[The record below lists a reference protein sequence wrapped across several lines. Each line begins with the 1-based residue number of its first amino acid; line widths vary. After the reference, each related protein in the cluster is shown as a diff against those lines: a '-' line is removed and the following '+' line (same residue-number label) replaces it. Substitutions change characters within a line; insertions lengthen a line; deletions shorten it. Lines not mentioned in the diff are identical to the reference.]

1 MWYFYSPNIIYGEDA
16 IDFLENIKGT
26 KCFIITDKIIES
38 LGYTTIL
45 TEKLEQFGKKYKIFN
60 GVQPDPKEEIVLNAK
75 EQCLA
80 YNPDLIIALGGGSVI
95 DTSKGVW
102 VMYEYPEYGIDDI
115 HIFNNDLYELGKKAK
130 LIAIPT
136 TSGTGADA
144 TYAAVISRENNGVWQ
159 KLIQAHKGLVPNFSI
174 LDPVFPKGMPSNL
187 TVDTGMDVLAHS
199 MEALVANGRNE
210 FSNALATKAIDLV
223 FRYLPI
229 VYKEGSN
236 VEARDNLHQAATMA
250 GLAFSNGNVHL
261 GHTMGHCLGAVF
273 QTPHGKCVGLMLR
286 YVTEYCLNNPDN
298 DDPSTIIYST
308 LAKQLGWAKWE
319 DNDVKAAE
327 KVLDKLKELYKKV
340 GFPEKI
346 EDIDISKDDLER
358 NLDTLVNLCF
368 QDASGSMAPRLPS
381 KADFENLYRYA
392 YEGKKIDF

>member
-1 MWYFYSPNIIYGEDA
+1 MWYFYSPNIVYGEDA
-16 IDFLENIKGT
+16 IDFLETIQGT
-26 KCFIITDKIIES
+26 KCFIITDKIIERH
-38 LGYTTIL
+38 GYLKIL
-45 TEKLEQFGKKYKIFN
+45 TDKLDKFGKTYEVFT
-60 GVQPDPKEEIVLNAK
+60 GVEPDPKEEIVLNAK
-75 EQCLA
+75 NLCLE
-80 YNPDLIIALGGGSVI
+80 NKPDLIIALGGGSVI
-95 DTSKGVW
+95 DASKGVW
-102 VMYEYPEYGIDDI
+102 VMYEYPDYGIDDI

-159 KLIQAHKGLVPNFSI
+159 KLIQAHKGLVPTYSI

-210 FSNALATKAIDLV
+210 FSNALATKAIELV

-229 VYKEGSN
+229 AFKEGSN
-236 VEARDNLHQAATMA
+236 IEARDFLHQAATMA

-286 YVTEYCLNNPDN
+286 YVTEYCLNNPDK
-298 DDPSTIIYST
+298 DDPSTKIYST
-308 LAKQLGWAKWE
+308 LAKQLGWANWE
-319 DNDVKAAE
+319 DKDEEAVE
-327 KVLDKLKELYKKV
+327 KVLDKLSELYRKV

-346 EDIDISKDDLER
+346 QDIDISKDDLEN
-358 NLDTLVNLCF
+358 NLHSLVNLCF